1 MSFPVQDHAPFRL
14 LLVEDNPG
22 DADLVREGL
31 AELLD
36 YNYDLTHVTCLRDAA
51 EAMRSRQVDVA
62 ILDLNLPDS
71 VGIETLRRLR
81 QVQGDVP
88 IVLLSGSN
96 SAEMHAQALREGA
109 QDFIGKNE
117 PVPFILARSI
127 LYAKE
132 KQWAQTHQRQIQQL
146 VDANPDGVVV
156 LDQEGLVQ
164 YVNQSAI
171 RLLEKPL
178 EAFLGHP
185 VDFPLRDDAV
195 SEWSFPGSDGQR
207 TIETRV
213 ARILWMG
220 KPALL
225 ASIHDTTSQK
235 RLQDQLRQAQKM
247 EAIGRLAGG
256 IAHDFNNILM
266 AIGGNLRLAQEQAS
280 PSSPLQAQLLEIE
293 RATTRATG
301 IVKQILTFSRQREA
315 TFAPI
320 TVETVIREISRFL
333 KASLPS
339 NITIETILAPELPPI
354 RGDVTQIHQVLMN
367 LGMNG
372 AYAMREQG
380 GVLRIEVRAGVVNEK
395 SVATVD
401 VPAGDYVI
409 VTVSDTGHGMDART
423 MDKIFEPF
431 FTTKEKGEGTGLGL
445 SVVHGIMKAHHGA
458 ITVQSVPNE
467 GTTFWLYFPVTE
479 SLPAVV
485 TTESPAEKIST
496 HAGSRV
502 LYVDDEEALVKLARA
517 ALPAF
522 GYRIYAFCGA
532 RAALEVFRRDPGA
545 FDAVVSDMSMPD
557 VDGQTFARE
566 VLAIRPEI
574 PVILLSG
581 FIRDRDKFA
590 AREQGVRQILL
601 KPVMP
606 ADLHAVLQTHLA
618 PGGDSCEHA

>member
-1 MSFPVQDHAPFRL
+1 MSFPVQDHVPFRL
-14 LLVEDNPG
+14 LLVEDNLG

-31 AELLD
+31 ADLLD
-36 YNYDLTHVTCLRDAA
+36 YNYDLTHVTSLRDAT

-88 IVLLSGSN
+88 IVLLSGTN
-96 SAEMHAQALREGA
+96 SAEMHAMALREGA

-178 EAFLGHP
+178 ETFLGHP
-185 VDFPLRDDAV
+185 IEFPVRDDAV
-195 SEWSFPGSDGQR
+195 SEWSFPASDGLR
-207 TIETRV
+207 TIETR
-213 ARILWMG
+213 AAHILWMG
-220 KPALL
+220 KPATL

-266 AIGGNLRLAQEQAS
+266 AISGNVRLAQEQT
-280 PSSPLQAQLLEIE
+280 PTGSPLKAHLVEIE
-293 RATTRATG
+293 WATTRATG
-301 IVKQILTFSRQREA
+301 IVKQILTFSRQRETA
-315 TFAPI
+315 FAPI
-320 TVETVIREISRFL
+320 TVETVICEISRFL
-333 KASLPS
+333 TASLPP
-339 NITIETILAPELPPI
+339 NVTIETTLDPDLPPI
-354 RGDVTQIHQVLMN
+354 QGDITQIHQVLMN

-372 AYAMREQG
+372 AYAMRERG
-380 GVLRIEVRAGVVNEK
+380 GVLRIAVRTEVIEEASKAPSEM
-395 SVATVD
+395 
-401 VPAGDYVI
+401 PAGNYVI
-409 VTVSDTGHGMDART
+409 ISVSDTGHGMDART

-445 SVVHGIMKAHHGA
+445 SVVHGIIKAHRGA
-458 ITVQSVPNE
+458 ITVQSTPSE
-467 GTTFWLYFPVTE
+467 GTTFFLYFPVTKHT
-479 SLPAVV
+479 PAVAEPEPEAPKSV
-485 TTESPAEKIST
+485 TM
-496 HAGSRV
+496 AGSRL
-502 LYVDDEEALVKLARA
+502 LYVDDEESLVKLARA

-522 GYRIYAFCGA
+522 GYQVYAFCSA
-532 RAALEVFRRDPGA
+532 RAALEVFRQDPGA
-545 FDAVVSDMSMPD
+545 FDAVASDMSMPD
-557 VDGQTFARE
+557 VDGRTFARE

-581 FIRDRDKFA
+581 FIRERDKA
-590 AREQGVRQILL
+590 IAREIGVREILL

-606 ADLHAVLQTHLA
+606 EDLHAVLQTHLFSGTDQ
-618 PGGDSCEHA
+618 PEE